1 MSQQPVSKPGPWLM
15 LLVAGVVWLL
25 DQASKLYV
33 VRNLALGE
41 IWAPIPSLERF
52 FTFTRTTNTG
62 AAFGLFPNVGGLF
75 VFIAIG
81 VIIGIIAFYPRLPT
95 EHRIVQVALGLQLGG
110 ALGNLTDRLTRGSVV
125 DFLDFKFWPI
135 FNVADCAIVVGVLIL
150 AFYLLREDFQPK
162 PAPAAELTAE
172 PPSLPRADAER
183 VE

>member
-1 MSQQPVSKPGPWLM
+1 MLM
-15 LLVAGVVWLL
+15 VAALVWLA

-41 IWAPIPSLERF
+41 VWAPIPSLERF

-75 VFIAIG
+75 VLIAIG
-81 VIIGIIAFYPRLPT
+81 VIIGIVMFYPRLPT

-135 FNVADCAIVVGVLIL
+135 FNVADSAIVVGVLIL

-162 PAPAAELTAE
+162 PVPTAEPPTE
-172 PPSLPRADAER
+172 PPSLPRVDAER
-183 VE
+183 TE